1 MSEFL
6 DEDELEDIDIDRLVV
21 GEDPPPAARS
31 INLRPILI
39 GLMVLMLGGGLGT
52 TAYFLSSMD
61 VGEVI
66 GIFDVAD
73 HGPVLTMNMPD
84 RGAVPQD
91 SGEGVA
97 GEEGKAEGA
106 PAGVPVPAVE
116 PAPET
121 TTSAPETA
129 SKPDAAPVIVPPPP
143 VIAAD
148 PTGAKPAGLP
158 VPQAPAPRDA
168 KQFPGFTGLPERPAA
183 PPLAEAPDP
192 MLIRNSD
199 AGPLPIVALDGR
211 VSWKE
216 YANPAAPSDGK
227 PMVAVIIDGLGLDR
241 DATQAAIER
250 LPAEITLA
258 FSPYAAGLDRS
269 VKAAR
274 QAGHEVMISLPT
286 EKSGFPDRDPGP
298 WGLLTSLPAEDNIE
312 RLEGVLA
319 RMVGYVGVVA
329 EDGPFV
335 RSLAHL
341 GPVLSVLEERGLM
354 YVGDGVEGEDIPVH
368 FPITE
373 YADQEA
379 FREAIDTRL
388 SRAAITAR
396 ETGRALV
403 VLSPRPVS
411 MERLIDWLGKLK
423 TQGVVLVPASALVR
437 ETEKS

>member
-21 GEDPPPAARS
+21 GDDPPPAARS

-39 GLMVLMLGGGLGT
+39 GLMVLVLGGGLGT

-61 VGEVI
+61 VGDVI
-66 GIFDVAD
+66 GLFDVAD
-73 HGPVLTMNMPD
+73 HGPVLTMTMPD
-84 RGAVPQD
+84 RGAVSQT
-91 SGEGVA
+91 GIEGDA
-97 GEEGKAEGA
+97 ASA
-106 PAGVPVPAVE
+106 PVQN
-116 PAPET
+116 PAPEPV
-121 TTSAPETA
+121 SVSEMAA
-129 SKPDAAPVIVPPPP
+129 KPDATPVIAPPPPP
-143 VIAAD
+143 VIAD
-148 PTGAKPAGLP
+148 PAISDKAGTTPAGLP

-183 PPLAEAPDP
+183 TPLAEAPDP
-192 MLIRNSD
+192 MLVRNSD

-216 YANPAAPSDGK
+216 YAHPLVPPDGK
-227 PMVAVIIDGLGLDR
+227 PVVAVIIDGVGLDR

-286 EKSGFPDRDPGP
+286 EASGFPDRDPGP
-298 WGLLTSLPAEDNIE
+298 WGLLTSLTAEDNIE

-341 GPVLSVLEERGLM
+341 GPVLKVLDERGLM
-354 YVGDGVEGEDIPVH
+354 YVGHGVEGEDIPVH

-411 MERLIDWLGKLK
+411 MERLVDWLGKLK
-423 TQGVVLVPASALVR
+423 SQGVVLVPASALVR
-437 ETEKS
+437 ETGRS